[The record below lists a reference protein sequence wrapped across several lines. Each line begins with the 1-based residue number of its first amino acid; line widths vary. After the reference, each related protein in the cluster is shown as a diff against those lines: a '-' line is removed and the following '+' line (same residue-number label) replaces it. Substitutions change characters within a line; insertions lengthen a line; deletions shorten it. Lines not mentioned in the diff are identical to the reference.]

1 MNKKGFTLAELLV
14 VVVVLGLIA
23 IVLVPIIQDALNKSK
38 NKINSINI
46 KQVEDAGKIVAEEI
60 LYCDINS
67 NTRGVIANN
76 NLSKCDEMQDVLYN
90 EGIILN
96 ISNMKTYKYLSD
108 PNDLCTGSIIITA
121 DENTFKVSIDASGA
135 KCTSK

>member
-1 MNKKGFTLAELLV
+1 MNKNGFTLVELLA

-23 IVLVPIIQDALNKSK
+23 AVLVPIIQDTLNSSE

-46 KQVEDAGKIVAEEI
+46 KQVEDAGKIVGEEI
-60 LYCDINS
+60 LFCDIND
-67 NTRGVIANN
+67 NTRKVVGN
-76 NLSKCDEMQDVLYN
+76 NLTKCDEMQEELYN
-90 EGIILN
+90 QGITLN
-96 ISNMKTYKYLSD
+96 IKDLKTYKYLSD

-121 DENTFKVSIDASGA
+121 DENTFKVSIDSSGA

>member
-1 MNKKGFTLAELLV
+1 MNKKGFTLVELLV

-23 IVLVPIIQDALNKSK
+23 IVLVPIIQDTL
-38 NKINSINI
+38 NSINI

-90 EGIILN
+90 EGITLN

-135 KCTSK
+135 KCTPK